1 MENILNNLP
10 EYAKDTKLNYSA
22 IVNNHSLL
30 NDTRFYGLLLVS
42 AITSRNKVIT
52 DAITELVKQHLDEK
66 TINGAKASASIMAMN
81 NIYYRFT
88 DLSDN
93 EEYIKMPAG
102 LRMNVM
108 RDPGV
113 DKVDFE
119 LWSLGA
125 SVINGCSMCINSHEK
140 QLLNAGITRD
150 IIQFTAKVAAII
162 HALAVTYEAI

>member
-1 MENILNNLP
+1 MENILNSLP
-10 EYAKDTKLNYSA
+10 EYAKDTKLNYSG

-30 NDTRFYGLLLVS
+30 TETQFYGLLLVS
-42 AITSRNKVIT
+42 AIASRNSNVT
-52 DAITELVKQHLDEK
+52 HAITQVVQQHLDEK
-66 TINGAKASASIMAMN
+66 TINGAKAAASIMAMN
-81 NIYYRFT
+81 NMYYRFT

-125 SVINGCSMCINSHEK
+125 SIINGCSMCINSHEK
-140 QLLNAGITRD
+140 QLINAGITRD

-162 HALAVTYEAI
+162 HALAVTHEAV